1 VADGRDRRCQGAVA
15 DAGPARVTGAF
26 DGRLTLSR
34 LAGGYG
40 TGATMDDEGRTGGRA
55 AQ

>member
-1 VADGRDRRCQGAVA
+1 VADRRDRRGQGAVA
-15 DAGPARVTGAF
+15 DAGPARVTGAL

-34 LAGGYG
+34 LVGGYR
-40 TGATMDDEGRTGGRA
+40 TGATMDDEGRSGGRA

>member
-1 VADGRDRRCQGAVA
+1 VSDGRDRRCQGAVA
-15 DAGPARVTGAF
+15 DAGPAGVAGAV

-34 LAGGYG
+34 LVGGYR
-40 TGATMDDEGRTGGRA
+40 TGATMNDEGRTGGRA

>member
-15 DAGPARVTGAF
+15 DAGPARVAGAL

-34 LAGGYG
+34 LAGGYR